1 MESSMYR
8 LQGMGGAW
16 VSSWI
21 HLFSFSQVYM
31 FSPYYY
37 YLFFFLSTDNLFCNK
52 IFLKKKPYLFK
63 LRMWNLMVKTGGLCT
78 KLFET
83 VLIVRKPVG
92 V

>member
-1 MESSMYR
+1 
-8 LQGMGGAW
+8 MGLGFLLGF
-16 VSSWI
+16 I
-21 HLFSFSQVYM
+21 CFLFPKSTCSHHIIIII
-31 FSPYYY
+31 
-37 YLFFFLSTDNLFCNK
+37 FLSTDNLFCNK

-78 KLFET
+78 KLFEA